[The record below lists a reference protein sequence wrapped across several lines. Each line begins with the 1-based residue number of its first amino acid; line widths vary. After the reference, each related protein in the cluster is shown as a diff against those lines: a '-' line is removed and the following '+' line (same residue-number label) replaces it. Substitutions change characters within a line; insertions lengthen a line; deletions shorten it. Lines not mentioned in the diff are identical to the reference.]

1 MHMNLYE
8 ARKKANFTQSDMGK
22 VIGVTAQQYGKR
34 ERSKMP
40 ITLEEAKA
48 LSDALKKPTS
58 EVFPEYFF
66 TTCVPKMHKEEQPA

>member
-1 MHMNLYE
+1 MNLYE
-8 ARKKANFTQSDMGK
+8 ARKKAKFTQFDMGK

-34 ERSKMP
+34 ERAEMS
-40 ITLEEAKA
+40 ITLEEAKL

-66 TTCVPKMHKEEQPA
+66 TTFVPKMQKNKQPA

>member
-1 MHMNLYE
+1 MHIKLYE
-8 ARKKANFTQSDMGK
+8 ARKKANLTQTDMGS

-34 ERSKMP
+34 ERADMP

-48 LSDALKKPTS
+48 FSDALQKPTS

-66 TTCVPKMHKEEQPA
+66 TAFVPKMHKPKQPI